1 MFMKKFKIIHKN
13 YYGKVKGFFM
23 RYFNE
28 EISEKMTER
37 FFLKIFKNLSDFKN
51 LEKYYKKIIEK
62 ILIDELVKN
71 RNEFIVYDFNL
82 TSVNKK
88 TFDINLKDKKIDPY
102 HLVNYMNKL
111 NNVERWVYNLF
122 LVENISFKEISKTF
136 EITEEKCE
144 KIFKIAK
151 FNFEK
156 IVFNLN

>member
-1 MFMKKFKIIHKN
+1 MKKFKIIHKN
-13 YYGKVKGFFM
+13 YYGKVKGVFM

-37 FFLKIFKNLSDFKN
+37 FFLKIFNNLSDFKN